1 MVLTLASLTAVA
13 TGASA
18 IGLLLS
24 MGTFLESE
32 SVSRSLR
39 DCVRDPALRGSPVCD
54 VLVKAVTHQSRSGGV
69 VLAGGMTAACMA
81 AAAFA
86 KRESKG

>member
-1 MVLTLASLTAVA
+1 MFTVASLTAVA

-18 IGLLLS
+18 IGLLLA

-32 SVSRSLR
+32 SLSRSLR
-39 DCVRDPALRGSPVCD
+39 DCVRDPVLRDAPVCD
-54 VLVKAVTHQSRSGGV
+54 VLVSAVTHQSRSGGV

-86 KRESKG
+86 KRGEKG